1 MDKKINMFHSI
12 KNKIASR
19 RVRSK
24 SYIRLKDGKR
34 SPHPCLADT
43 TYETEYKEDSCNTEC
58 KDSCDIL
65 DLRTCVRKEVRR
77 DAMGS
82 THMQMDVEKL
92 RHFIL
97 RQMMSE
103 CNMF

>member
-12 KNKIASR
+12 KNKIAR
-19 RVRSK
+19 KRVRSK
-24 SYIRLKDGKR
+24 SYIRLEDGKR
-34 SPHPCLADT
+34 SPHPSIVDT
-43 TYETEYKEDSCNTEC
+43 KSETERKEDSCDTKC

-65 DLRTCVRKEVRR
+65 DHGTCVRKEVRR
-77 DAMGS
+77 DAVGC

-92 RHFIL
+92 RLFIL